1 MSEFWNSIRNISPLF
16 FGSGRDQYTQTP
28 FHNVW
33 RSMIFNKGTEWVDVS
48 NGNKFNLYNT
58 TSCLKIVID
67 RKAMMKSNGQWKHKK
82 WGKDKEG
89 KIIIEEFKES
99 PFVYRHENP
108 NFIQDGNSY
117 GVQASQQISI
127 WGNNIQ
133 YVPKGNISGEP
144 KMMFNLPAEYTTFD
158 VTGKIYKQV
167 SIDEVVEKYVLKN
180 TNNGMDETFDV
191 KDIIH
196 FKDPHPSN
204 PLIGLSRMEGL
215 MMEISGI
222 RGAKGFR
229 LRIITANGALGIL
242 SSEISAA
249 MGGMASIPLDR
260 REQRK
265 IDRAHQNRY
274 GMQDGKADFI
284 QTEAAV
290 KFQHTA
296 YPTGELMLFEEVVE
310 NMGLIIDAYG
320 LNVHMFSLSATNTYE
335 NLKEGIKLA
344 YTQTIIPEGE
354 AEGLIYTKH
363 YGMNPKTDGWLTRDY
378 SHLEI
383 LKTDESPIIK
393 ARAEAAVGLLGAG
406 VSSERVS
413 ELTGLELGKVKDM
426 TPKAVPGAAGQV

>member
-1 MSEFWNSIRNISPLF
+1 MADVWNSLRVISPLL
-16 FGSGRDQYTQTP
+16 FGRGRDQYTQTP
-28 FHNVW
+28 MPHVW
-33 RSMIFNKGTEWVDVS
+33 RSLMLNQGTEWVDVS
-48 NGNKFNLYNT
+48 NGQKFNLYNT
-58 TSCLKIVID
+58 TSCLKVIID
-67 RKAMMKSNGQWKHKK
+67 RKAMMKANGQWKQKR
-82 WGKDKEG
+82 WGKDKDG
-89 KIIIEEFKES
+89 KIIIETVENS
-99 PFVYRHENP
+99 PHVYRFENP
-108 NFIQDGNSY
+108 NFLQDGNTFA
-117 GVQASQQISI
+117 VQSSQQMSI
-127 WGNNIQ
+127 YGNNIQ
-133 YVPKGNISGEP
+133 YVPKGSISGEP
-144 KMMFNLPAEYTTFD
+144 KIMWNLPAEFTSFD
-158 VTGKIYKQV
+158 ITGKLYKQTRIEDV
-167 SIDEVVEKYVLKN
+167 IKKYVLNN
-180 TNNGMDETFDV
+180 TDNGMNEEFEV

-215 MMEISGI
+215 MMEISGV

-260 REQRK
+260 TEQRR
-265 IDRAHQNRY
+265 IDRAHSNRY

-296 YPTGELMLFEEVVE
+296 YPTGQLMLFEEVTE
-310 NMGLIIDAYG
+310 DMGLMIDGYG

-344 YTQTIIPEGE
+344 YNQTIIPEGE

-363 YGMNPKTDGWLTRDY
+363 FGLDVKKDGWLTRDY

-406 VSSERVS
+406 VEADRVS
-413 ELTGLELGKVKDM
+413 VLTGLELGKVKDM
-426 TPKAVPGAAGQV
+426 TPKAVPGAVGQV